1 MVEDAVNLNI
11 NIIDGAD
18 ASKNVACNYARSLKK
33 DGIYSYQLVFSN
45 IIPDGLTQSRAELFA
60 TVMYA
65 NTGELVRRVFQSNHK
80 DTVKLC
86 DSQVTLF
93 WINNQGNQ
101 VKQ

>member
-1 MVEDAVNLNI
+1 MNLNI

-18 ASKNVACNYARSLKK
+18 ASKNLACNYARSLKK

-45 IIPDGLTQSRAELFA
+45 IIPDGLTQSRVELFA